1 MKRNYDKPKTF
12 IHLQEPFLLLNSSL
26 EGDDGIHVNMSGY
39 QRGSSYLED
48 EDDEEDDGWK

>member
-1 MKRNYDKPKTF
+1 MKRIYDKPKTF
-12 IHLQEPFLLLNSSL
+12 IYLLEPFHLLNSSL
-26 EGDDGIHVNMSGY
+26 EEDGIRVNMSGY